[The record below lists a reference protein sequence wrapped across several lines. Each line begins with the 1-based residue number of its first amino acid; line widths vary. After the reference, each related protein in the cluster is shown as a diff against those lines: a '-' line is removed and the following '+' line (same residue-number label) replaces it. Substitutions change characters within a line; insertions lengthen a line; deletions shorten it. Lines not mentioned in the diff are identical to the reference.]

1 MRLAYLVVA
10 LAGLG
15 CLFVGCP
22 DETFFKPDGAGFE
35 DSYLPSWDSNNSGVP
50 TPTCPGQEATVT
62 GTALAPNGADPV
74 PGASVFIPARVPE
87 LFPPDVKCEV
97 CGHLG
102 KSNNLW
108 YTTTAPNGRFTLKN
122 VCPGKWPLVVQNG
135 RFRRLVYINVA
146 AGATMAVPAGQSRLP
161 RRHKEFVQADSIPK
175 IAVATGDFDKM
186 ECVLRKMGLADGTFD
201 LYEAASS
208 RKSPKTLPS
217 FKNLI
222 ANLNKMKTYNI
233 IFINCTANTFEKEL
247 ASSTIRKNLNDYVNA
262 GGRLYVTDW
271 SYDWIEQVEPFAPFI
286 DFEPGASSSAPEPL
300 NAAALGADGL
310 KVSAKIKD
318 SQMAQWLTAFPG
330 AISGGNSKIEH
341 FLINWVIIHKL
352 GKETKLWVEGSI
364 KSTTGALTG
373 VRPLTVT
380 FNFKSCGKVLYSSY
394 HTEGREDESVISPK
408 AFPAYCGGKFS
419 PQDRILE
426 YLIFDIASCIKPVE

>member
-15 CLFVGCP
+15 CLLAGCP
-22 DETFFKPDGAGFE
+22 DETFFQPDGAGFE

-74 PGASVFIPARVPE
+74 PGASVFIPAKVPE

-102 KSNNLW
+102 NSNNLW
-108 YTTTAPNGRFTLKN
+108 YTTSAPNGSFTLKN

-135 RFRRLVYINVA
+135 RFRRLVYITVA

-208 RKSPKTLPS
+208 RKSPDPGQLQGPHRRPEQDED
-217 FKNLI
+217 LQHH
-222 ANLNKMKTYNI
+222 LHQLHGQHLR
-233 IFINCTANTFEKEL
+233 E
-247 ASSTIRKNLNDYVNA
+247 RA
-262 GGRLYVTDW
+262 GQPDHAQEPRRLR
-271 SYDWIEQVEPFAPFI
+271 QRRR
-286 DFEPGASSSAPEPL
+286 SAL
-300 NAAALGADGL
+300 RHRLDL
-310 KVSAKIKD
+310 
-318 SQMAQWLTAFPG
+318 
-330 AISGGNSKIEH
+330 
-341 FLINWVIIHKL
+341 
-352 GKETKLWVEGSI
+352 
-364 KSTTGALTG
+364 
-373 VRPLTVT
+373 
-380 FNFKSCGKVLYSSY
+380 
-394 HTEGREDESVISPK
+394 
-408 AFPAYCGGKFS
+408 
-419 PQDRILE
+419 
-426 YLIFDIASCIKPVE
+426 

>member
-15 CLFVGCP
+15 CLCVGCA

-35 DSYLPSWDSNNSGVP
+35 DSYLPSWDSNNGVP

-74 PGASVFIPARVPE
+74 PGASVFIPAKVPE

-108 YTTTAPNGRFTLKN
+108 YTTSAPNGSFTLKN

-146 AGATMAVPAGQSRLP
+146 AGSTMAIPAGQSRLP

-217 FKNLI
+217 FKNLV
-222 ANLNKMKTYNI
+222 ADLNKMKSYNI

-247 ASSTIRKNLNDYVNA
+247 ANATIRKNLNDYVNA

-271 SYDWIEQVEPFAPFI
+271 SYDWIEQVEPFSPFI
-286 DFEPGASSSAPEPL
+286 DFEPGASPNTPEPL

-310 KVSAKIKD
+310 KVTAKIKD
-318 SQMAQWLTAFPG
+318 PQMAQWLTAFPG
-330 AISGGNSKIEH
+330 AISGGNSHIEH
-341 FLINWVIIHKL
+341 FLINWVIMHKL
-352 GKETKLWVEGSI
+352 GQGTKLWVEGSI
-364 KSTTGALTG
+364 KSSSGSLTG
-373 VRPLTVT
+373 TRPLTVT
-380 FNFKSCGKVLYSSY
+380 FNFKNCGKVLYSSY
-394 HTEGREDESVISPK
+394 HTEGREDESVIAPK
-408 AFPAYCGGKFS
+408 AFPAYCGGTFS